1 MSAPI
6 KGLVRRICESVLAIA
21 LDTKGVE
28 SMSGHLLQGMR
39 IGGIAAYAPRHRV
52 SNRRIAARLR
62 MERMKINS
70 ARRNDGLP
78 QLDTRQSKLFKTG
91 DRWIQRFIGF
101 KERRF
106 AAEGE
111 GTIDLA
117 ARASLLL
124 MDKANLKASEIDG
137 IVFGTVTPSYLNSP
151 PDSAL
156 LQDRLGIM
164 PSNGDSPR
172 EFHCIDCSLACSTWV
187 ASMKHAYLLIS
198 TGMAKNV
205 LVVGADRMSTTIN
218 WRDRAFASVL
228 GDAGTATWCTAV
240 PPEED
245 WFGLENFWNWAS
257 GKDGDVIVTPKG
269 GSSHPVSSFED
280 ISEYKDKLTMDGTM
294 VKEVMVPLVG
304 GQGIDLA
311 LRKAGWSM
319 DMLDLASLHEANLM
333 MNQSIVN
340 QWKER
345 GFRGKVIDAGGM
357 FGNTTSASIPLAVT
371 MHPDELKPGR
381 RFVWVAF
388 GGGLTVTS
396 LLGEIK
402 HPVISARAT

>member
-1 MSAPI
+1 MDS
-6 KGLVRRICESVLAIA
+6 RE
-21 LDTKGVE
+21 
-28 SMSGHLLQGMR
+28 
-39 IGGIAAYAPRHRV
+39 
-52 SNRRIAARLR
+52 
-62 MERMKINS
+62 
-70 ARRNDGLP
+70 
-78 QLDTRQSKLFKTG
+78 SKLFKTG

-106 AAEGE
+106 AADGE

-124 MDKANLKASEIDG
+124 LDKLDLKASDIDG

-187 ASMKHAYLLIS
+187 AAMKLAYLMIS
-198 TGMAKNV
+198 SGMANNI
-205 LVVGADRMSTTIN
+205 LVIGADRMSSTIN
-218 WRDRAFASVL
+218 WRDRAFATVL
-228 GDAGTATWCTAV
+228 GDAGSATWCTAV
-240 PPEED
+240 PKEED
-245 WFGLENFWNWAS
+245 WFSIRHFWNWAS

-269 GSSHPVSSFED
+269 GSKQPVSTFED
-280 ISEYKDKLTMDGTM
+280 ILTYKDKLTMDGPM

-311 LRKAGWSM
+311 LSKVGWTM
-319 DMLDLASLHEANLM
+319 DMLDLASLHEANLV
-333 MNQSIVN
+333 MNQSIVD
-340 QWKER
+340 QWRQR
-345 GFRGKVIDAGGM
+345 GFTGKVLDAGGM
-357 FGNTTSASIPLAVT
+357 FGNTTSASIPLALALNAN
-371 MHPDELKPGR
+371 ELTLGR
-381 RFVWVAF
+381 RFIWVAF

-402 HPVISARAT
+402 HPIKTITATQ